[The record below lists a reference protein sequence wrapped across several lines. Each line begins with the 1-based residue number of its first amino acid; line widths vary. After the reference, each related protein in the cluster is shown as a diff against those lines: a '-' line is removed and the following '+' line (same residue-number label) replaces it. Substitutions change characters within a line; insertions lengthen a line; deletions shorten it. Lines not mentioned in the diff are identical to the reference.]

1 VRILGAVLEATA
13 NDLGAIKWDGTTFT
27 VIGASTFT
35 ADTGTSTYESFEL
48 EYRELQS
55 ADVQYVVCKN
65 LAASSCDAAAEFTRF
80 DGTAGV
86 DSVATGTVYTSYP
99 SLATMYDVAGDL
111 WVAYAKDVDLTTQA
125 IYARF
130 LDYPSGG
137 WAAAETVDSLTGTLF
152 TRPSIGIDTD
162 NSVHALYV
170 GTAGPTLYYNSR
182 TGASWGSR
190 TTIDSSSDNP
200 TVMVRA
206 PNNPA
211 YGTASGGIYWKTTT
225 SETYFHYIPEFE
237 TVIMPIGITLF
248 VVWAWRRRV
257 TVRTGKSLED

>member
-1 VRILGAVLEATA
+1 
-13 NDLGAIKWDGTTFT
+13 
-27 VIGASTFT
+27 
-35 ADTGTSTYESFEL
+35 
-48 EYRELQS
+48 
-55 ADVQYVVCKN
+55 
-65 LAASSCDAAAEFTRF
+65 
-80 DGTAGV
+80 
-86 DSVATGTVYTSYP
+86 
-99 SLATMYDVAGDL
+99 MYDVAGDL

-170 GTAGPTLYYNSR
+170 GTAGPTLYYKSR
-182 TGASWGSR
+182 TGGSWGSR

-237 TVIMPIGITLF
+237 TVIAPIGITLF
-248 VVWAWRRRV
+248 VVWAWRRRM
-257 TVRTGKSLED
+257 TPRTGKSLED